1 MKFVRAP
8 ALLAPAVLAAAAG
21 LASPML
27 AGCSRVEQAPAV
39 SYTLLDG
46 RRSELAALRGH
57 VVLVNFWSTDCA
69 PCVEEMPAMVANW
82 RRFSPQGFETL
93 AVAMSYDPPALVS
106 NFAKARALPFGVV
119 IDNTGDIARRLGNV
133 QFTPTSLLINK
144 RGEIVRRWVGKTDF
158 AAIAPL
164 IEELDRQSQ
173 AMRP

>member
-8 ALLAPAVLAAAAG
+8 AQLAAAALTAA

-27 AGCSRVEQAPAV
+27 ASCSRIEQAPAL

-57 VVLVNFWSTDCA
+57 VVLVNFWATDCA

-82 RRFSPQGFETL
+82 RRFAPQGFETL
-93 AVAMSYDPPALVS
+93 AVSMSYDAPALVA
-106 NFAKARALPFGVV
+106 NFAQSRQLPFQVV
-119 IDNTGDIARRLGNV
+119 IDNTGEIAHRFGDVR
-133 QFTPTSLLINK
+133 FTPTSLLINK

-164 IEELDRQSQ
+164 IAELSREG
-173 AMRP
+173 